1 MYEEVEESYSKL
13 TKPKY
18 IKEKNEKLMMIEKY
32 LPINKQ
38 IITYKTLSKIYKQTF
53 FTENNKTI
61 EDIINDK
68 ELSEKID
75 NILYDILTTQQ
86 YSCIKLYYGLD
97 MTQNNIAKELGI
109 ERTSVKNHLKRAI
122 NKIKK
127 YLIINNL

>member
-13 TKPKY
+13 TKPKR
-18 IKEKNEKLMMIEKY
+18 IKEKNEKLIMIEKH

-38 IITYKTLSKIYKQTF
+38 IITYKTLSKTYKQKYF
-53 FTENNKTI
+53 IENSKSI

-75 NILYDILTTQQ
+75 NILYDLLTTQQ

-97 MTQNNIAKELGI
+97 MTQKNVAKELGI
-109 ERTSVKNHLKRAI
+109 SRQAVAI
-122 NKIKK
+122 HIKKALNKIKILDIK
-127 YLIINNL
+127 LN